1 MTKEKGR
8 IFSILGDSIS
18 TFAGYTPA
26 EAVFYDMW
34 TKKEAGVFQPEDT
47 WWMQVINGLGG
58 VLGVNNAY
66 AGSLVSGHMATSGT
80 SGKRLA
86 ALGAKG
92 NPDVILVAMGMN
104 DWAFSVL
111 PEEFQFEYRK
121 MLQDMKQRY
130 PESEIWCATLLRG
143 YMDASHEELFFNSD
157 GCISQKIYSD
167 IIRQVAKEAEVHV
180 ADLGRYGVEYETID
194 GVHPNKAGMKTLAEL
209 WLKEMQEK

>member
-8 IFSILGDSIS
+8 IFSVLGDSIS

-58 VLGVNNAY
+58 ALGVNNSY

-80 SGKRLA
+80 AGQRLT

-92 NPDVILVAMGMN
+92 NPNVILVAMGMN
-104 DWAFSVL
+104 DWAFCVL
-111 PEEFQFEYRK
+111 PEEFEFEYRR
-121 MLQDMKQRY
+121 MLQDIKQLY

-143 YMDASHEELFFNSD
+143 FIDDSHEELFFNSD

-167 IIRQVAKEAEVHV
+167 IIRKVAEETEVCV
-180 ADLGRYGVEYETID
+180 ADLGKYAVEYETID
-194 GVHPNKAGMKTLAEL
+194 GVHPNKSGMKTLSEL
-209 WLKEMQEK
+209 WLKEMQ